1 MPPGSKGIIFCIFGF
16 GTNRGRLWYHKLKLM
31 NITTTCLTTTKFP
44 SVDYSKLILA
54 LCSADFAVWFHN
66 NLSNFTSDCFFMT
79 LFSPVFSTDPLFFQT
94 WKKILILNSNASPTV
109 NGQEFTICN
118 DILSQI
124 GPTQSISFSIDS
136 DDANYGQVSFSI
148 YQIIPKLELDAK
160 THTNM
165 PKSIDSFQEN
175 VF

>member
-1 MPPGSKGIIFCIFGF
+1 MLDNNEIPII
-16 GTNRGRLWYHKLKLM
+16 
-31 NITTTCLTTTKFP
+31 
-44 SVDYSKLILA
+44 
-54 LCSADFAVWFHN
+54 
-66 NLSNFTSDCFFMT
+66 
-79 LFSPVFSTDPLFFQT
+79 
-94 WKKILILNSNASPTV
+94 